1 MTFHAGRGGN
11 DYEHGESS
19 FTPWL
24 SGNGGQPKNLKV
36 GEATLTPME
45 KKNKKWT
52 DRKQKHP
59 LQRVSKRWKMYIKV
73 VKNFIDRW
81 HSRCCNKSEK
91 RRRKKTQRHR
101 CQNCVA
107 SQEFT
112 SQWCHVHKQIMSIS
126 NMLNKS
132 IMSGKSKWTVSTV
145 TDRMPELWQDAD
157 VLQRGEKVPSIL
169 FCTNSDQYKPFI
181 LSLNPVF
188 VCNKCLFNTFVV
200 VQIFQYNI
208 QFFSNQ
214 IHGILFRLMQS
225 VSIEKQILDEHHHRF
240 CFVYICSRYLRE
252 LANVTNHKVTHFCY
266 YCYSV
271 HGLSKLC
278 CRYSHRAAAH
288 TEQSDKLLQQAN
300 NSVGFTRR
308 YSLSDVSVIIFQSS
322 SCSPSLLPLPYRPNN
337 SGAAKSG
344 SF

>member
-1 MTFHAGRGGN
+1 MCSQRTRQCRRSVYYKDKWWDGRFHDVSRWPGGGN

-45 KKNKKWT
+45 KKKWT

-91 RRRKKTQRHR
+91 RRRKKRQAPLPKL
-101 CQNCVA
+101 CVA

-112 SQWCHVHKQIMSIS
+112 RQWCHVHKQIMSIS

-132 IMSGKSKWTVSTV
+132 IMSGNSKWTVSTV

-157 VLQRGEKVPSIL
+157 VLQRGKKKWLPFYFVQLYI
-169 FCTNSDQYKPFI
+169 NMKP
-181 LSLNPVF
+181 LSFL
-188 VCNKCLFNTFVV
+188 
-200 VQIFQYNI
+200 
-208 QFFSNQ
+208 
-214 IHGILFRLMQS
+214 
-225 VSIEKQILDEHHHRF
+225 
-240 CFVYICSRYLRE
+240 
-252 LANVTNHKVTHFCY
+252 
-266 YCYSV
+266 
-271 HGLSKLC
+271 
-278 CRYSHRAAAH
+278 
-288 TEQSDKLLQQAN
+288 
-300 NSVGFTRR
+300 
-308 YSLSDVSVIIFQSS
+308 
-322 SCSPSLLPLPYRPNN
+322 
-337 SGAAKSG
+337 
-344 SF
+344 